1 MRIYFRE
8 SKLNNNEV
16 IFAEDDTIKI
26 FDGSPEGV
34 IDGIEVES
42 PDALKRFKKHFA
54 AVGNKVKMD
63 EYANTYESRE
73 ITLKH
78 GVLRD
83 AELIY
88 TDPQDYSVPGAI
100 IKMNKSKADG
110 SHAVGNM
117 SDKAQE
123 YYYGQDAVGVR
134 EYSDYDEAL
143 EQFVTLY
150 AIDWG
155 DGQIDKNLT
164 FTMVELTFE
173 QMQRV
178 IEETEASIRKH
189 LDGQETGEQ

>member
-1 MRIYFRE
+1 ME
-8 SKLNNNEV
+8 SKSNNNEV
-16 IFAEDDTIKI
+16 IFVEDDTIKI
-26 FDGSPEGV
+26 FDGSPQGA
-34 IDGIEVES
+34 IDGIEVEA
-42 PDALKRFKKHFA
+42 PDALKQFKKHFA

-78 GVLRD
+78 GALKG
-83 AELIY
+83 AMLIY
-88 TDPQDYSVPGAI
+88 TDPQDYSVPDAF
-100 IKMNKSKADG
+100 IKMYKSKLDG
-110 SHAVGNM
+110 ELAVRNM

-123 YYYGQDAVGVR
+123 YYYGQDTVGVR
-134 EYSDYDEAL
+134 KYSDYDEVL

>member
-16 IFAEDDTIKI
+16 IFAEDDIIKI
-26 FDGSPEGV
+26 FDGSPEGA
-34 IDGIEVES
+34 IDGIEVEA
-42 PDALKRFKKHFA
+42 PDALKQFKKHFA

-78 GVLRD
+78 GVLKG
-83 AELIY
+83 AMLIY
-88 TDPQDYSVPGAI
+88 TDPQDYSVQDAF
-100 IKMNKSKADG
+100 IKMYKSKLDG
-110 SHAVGNM
+110 ELAVRNM

-123 YYYGQDAVGVR
+123 YYYGQDTVGVR
-134 EYSDYDEAL
+134 KYSDYDEAL

-173 QMQRV
+173 QMQRE
-178 IEETEASIRKH
+178 IEETEASMQEY
-189 LDGQETGEQ
+189 LDGQETGEK